1 MKSKSAFQSRS
12 LSFIASALLLAAAV
26 IAPLLTATRAN
37 DANNYV
43 RRNLISNR
51 HDPSDKETPPNAPII
66 DDLLLNPWG
75 AAIRTAGLGGHF
87 WLANAGSKTVTEY
100 VGDVFDMSGKF
111 IPLFQDN
118 LKVVEVDGSPIGQV
132 FVDTYRDFP
141 VRGSLCGDDGAKKCD
156 PSEKSYLGEF
166 TGPAKFIVNTE
177 EGQIAAWSEG
187 FANGKF
193 GRMRKF
199 ENVVDN
205 AAEGA
210 LYRGLAV
217 TGDRFGNLL
226 YAANFNAE
234 RIEVYDS
241 QWRRVPDR
249 FGALG
254 YFQPF
259 ARPAGVPDGYRPFN
273 VQVLGNLVFV
283 TWAELVRPGDKDFD
297 PEDPI
302 AERACEGCGYVS
314 AYTPLGQLVAT
325 LEGKGKLNAP
335 WGLAIAPKGFGPFEG
350 KLLVGNFGDGRI
362 VAFDPTTGKQ
372 LDYLRD
378 AKGEPIELEGL
389 WAIFSGNGASLG
401 RSDYLYWTAGY
412 NDEEDGGFGTLH
424 WASNPKPS
432 LQ

>member
-1 MKSKSAFQSRS
+1 MKRPTTFHPRRWPFCAALAIIATAAITPVFQN
-12 LSFIASALLLAAAV
+12 ASA
-26 IAPLLTATRAN
+26 
-37 DANNYV
+37 DGANNYV

-51 HDPSDKETPPNAPII
+51 YDPSDKDTPPNAPLI
-66 DDLLLNPWG
+66 DELLLNPWG

-100 VGDVFDMSGKF
+100 VGDVFDKEGKF
-111 IPLFQDN
+111 VPLFQDA
-118 LKVVEVDGSPIGQV
+118 LRVVEVDGSPVGQV
-132 FVDTYRDFP
+132 FVNSYRDFP
-141 VRGSLCGDDGAKKCD
+141 VRGNLCSDDTVEKCD
-156 PSEKSYLGEF
+156 PSATSYLGNF
-166 TGPAKFIVNTE
+166 IGVAKFIVNTE

-187 FANGKF
+187 YANGKF

-205 AAEGA
+205 SGAGA

-217 TGDRFGNLL
+217 TEYRFGNLL

-241 QWRRVPDR
+241 RWRRLLDR

-254 YFQPF
+254 YFLPF
-259 ARPAGVPDGYRPFN
+259 ARPAGVPDNYRPFN
-273 VQVLGNLVFV
+273 VQVLNNLVFV
-283 TWAELVRPGDKDFD
+283 TWAELVKPGDKDFD

-314 AYTPLGQLVAT
+314 VYTPLGQRVTT

-335 WGLAIAPKGFGPFEG
+335 WGLMIAPKGFGPYEG
-350 KLLVGNFGDGRI
+350 NLLVGNFGDGTI
-362 VAFDPTTGKQ
+362 IAFNLRTGKQ

-378 AKGEPIELEGL
+378 EKGDPIEIDGL
-389 WAIFSGNGASLG
+389 WAIFAGNGASLG
-401 RSDYLYWTAGY
+401 RGDYLYWTAGY
-412 NDEEDGGFGTLH
+412 NDEEDGGFGALH
-424 WASNPKPS
+424 WSGNPNPS
-432 LQ
+432 PK